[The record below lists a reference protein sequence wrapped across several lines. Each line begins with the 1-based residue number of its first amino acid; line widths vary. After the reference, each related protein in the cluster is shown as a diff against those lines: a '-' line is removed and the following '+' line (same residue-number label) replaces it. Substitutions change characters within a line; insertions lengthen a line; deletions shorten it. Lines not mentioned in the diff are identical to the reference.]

1 MMKLICC
8 CLPAVACLGAFG
20 ADVYWSNAG
29 TGSWETE
36 SNWQGGALPGVN
48 DTAINDSGG
57 TILFSDG
64 MEQTV
69 KYFHEGR
76 SSGKTGHLQITG
88 GKLTLVAVASQIGS
102 VAGGGGTVEMTGGE
116 LHVGQFQV
124 GAHGTGSMTLSG
136 GTVYSTDW
144 SCIGRYAGGVG
155 TLTITGSGVWECQAL
170 SVFASEQGTGTIT
183 IENGGELRFA
193 PTNTREFVIG
203 NQASGVGVLRV
214 NTGGTLK
221 VNGVDARYAT
231 DKFILDGGTFV
242 RMGAGDNAN
251 FIHSLSGGGKFQV
264 GPNGGTID
272 TSAGTQTITIDID
285 DLSGSSG
292 GTLVKKGTGTLVL
305 SKGGTFTGGYTVLE
319 GTLSVASAANLP
331 GCTTAPITIKSG
343 ATLAIGGEWTEDA
356 FVAMT
361 NRADF
366 VVEDGGTL
374 VAPAAFTD
382 DYLVS
387 VPSGTLTL
395 SGLNLTARLVKTGAG
410 TLELAGY
417 NTLAGGVVVSN
428 GTLAAN
434 YETSG
439 LADTHVHLAGPSVSS
454 YCYLGIH
461 GDSFTAP
468 IAASGAGTFSF
479 GPYTGIKAMDP
490 GPFTLNI
497 GGDGHTIAWP
507 ASGDW
512 LFGPNGGPFTVK
524 NTLSVNGSS
533 NFTIKNTGTSWPI
546 VLEGGIT
553 NNSTSAGNLNY
564 WQGPVILPAR
574 AGGARHESYR
584 FYLRSGDILFTNATI
599 HSVTDF
605 IVGGTDANSGLA
617 RVTFKNCVKTKSG
630 GWDYINGSTGT
641 VVTIDGGSYAAPS
654 RLCVGRS
661 DSGKTGRLVIT
672 NNATVTTSEFYMQS
686 GSLEIDSGSLTA
698 NSASVIGD
706 GNVAWAGRGPVS
718 VTQRGGKLTF
728 NTSATVGSQ
737 TGSVARV
744 VMSGGSMFMKDGG
757 NFQVGAR
764 GNGTLIQT
772 GGDISMCSYPCVG
785 RYPGGVGEYR
795 LHGGTFTHRD
805 TANGSGCRFFVAE
818 DGTGTV
824 SIANGGRLTVT
835 NAGGVCIASKNTS
848 KGTLILSPGGTFEA
862 TTAYGGAGDDTFVF
876 NGGTFKMLSNAR
888 ASTIIQSNVD
898 RRVAT
903 PLGGAID
910 TAGKGDFTL
919 PVALTA
925 ATRAEDLAAT
935 ITHRW
940 RFDDGSLAD
949 CVGNSDATVS
959 GTVNWT
965 NGAVRLLGTAN
976 GTSSINLGAGVLP
989 TGGRGATIEMW
1000 VTQLERRHWARFICA
1015 GPSSTFWFASNRGL
1029 ASGVANKEGWLS
1041 INGTSGAYSHQGY
1054 ELVNGM
1060 TYHMAIV
1067 FEKQLDDTW
1076 LITVSMRDATTGELL
1091 DSATTTAPASW
1102 SFDKIDQAGGI
1113 WLGHSAAVADP
1124 DPCMDYHDVRI
1135 YNCAMTPEQLAAS
1148 CAAGSEAHFYL
1159 MKKGAGMLTL
1169 TGANTYK
1176 AGTGVDGGTLTL
1188 ANGAKLPETEMW
1200 AGAGATLQLNTT
1212 AQTARELG
1220 GNGTV
1225 KGGTLAV
1232 TGTIQPG
1239 GRHAIGTLTVNGT
1252 TLTSGT
1258 LVIDTATDGTSDMLV
1273 STGTLDLSKLSLKL
1287 GDANLNEE
1295 KTYTLATAAEITGK
1309 FMNEELPNRWRT
1321 FVQPTKVTLTYA
1333 NGTVLLF
1340 R

>member
-1 MMKLICC
+1 MKKQMIVIGAL
-8 CLPAVACLGAFG
+8 ACLGAFG
-20 ADVYWSNAG
+20 ADVYWSNEG

-36 SNWQGGALPGVN
+36 SNWQGGALPGAN

-144 SCIGRYAGGVG
+144 SCIGRYEGGVG
-155 TLTITGSGVWECQAL
+155 TLTITGSGVWECQRL

-231 DKFILDGGTFV
+231 DTFVLDGGTIV
-242 RMGAGDNAN
+242 RMSAGDNAN
-251 FIHSLSGGGKFQV
+251 FIHSQGGGGKFQI

-272 TSAGTQTITIDID
+272 TSTGTQTVTIDID
-285 DLSGSSG
+285 DLPGSSG

-305 SKGGTFTGGYTVLE
+305 SKGGTFTGGYTVAE
-319 GTLSVASAANLP
+319 GTLSVAQAANLP
-331 GCTTAPITIKSG
+331 GCTTAPITIKGG
-343 ATLAIGGEWTEDA
+343 ATLAISGDWTEET
-356 FVAMT
+356 FTAMT
-361 NRADF
+361 NRVDF
-366 VVEDGGTL
+366 VVEEGGTL
-374 VAPAAFTD
+374 IAPAAFTT
-382 DYLVS
+382 DYVVS

-479 GPYTGIKAMDP
+479 GPFTGIKAMDP

-507 ASGDW
+507 TSGDW

-524 NTLSVNGSS
+524 NTLSVNGSG

-564 WQGPVILPAR
+564 WTGPVILPAR

-584 FYLRSGDILFTNATI
+584 FYLRSGDILFTNATV
-599 HSVTDF
+599 HSHNDF

-654 RLCVGRS
+654 RLNVGRG

-672 NNATVTTSEFYMQS
+672 NNAAVTTSEFYMHS
-686 GSLEIDSGSLTA
+686 GSLDIDSGSLTMSGY
-698 NSASVIGD
+698 SAIGD
-706 GNVAWAGRGPVS
+706 GNISWAGRGPVTF
-718 VTQRGGKLTF
+718 TQRGGSVIF
-728 NTSATVGSQ
+728 NQSAAVGNN

-744 VMSGGSMFMKDGG
+744 VMSDGSMFMKDGY
-757 NFQVGAR
+757 NFQVGSR
-764 GNGTLIQT
+764 GNGTFIQT
-772 GGDISMCSYPCVG
+772 GGDISMSAYACVG

-795 LHGGTFTHRD
+795 LHGGTFTHRVQG
-805 TANGSGCRFFVAE
+805 NGKNLFFVAE
-818 DGTGTV
+818 EGTGTV
-824 SIANGGRLTVT
+824 SIANGGRLTST
-835 NAGGVCIASKNTS
+835 NANGVCIASKAGS

-862 TTAYGGAGDDTFVF
+862 TQAYGGAGDDTFVF
-876 NGGTFKMLSNAR
+876 NGGTFKMLSNEK
-888 ASTIIQSNVD
+888 ASTIIQSSVN
-898 RRVAT
+898 RRLAT

-940 RFDDGSLAD
+940 RFDGGSLAD
-949 CVGNSDATVS
+949 CVGNSDATVG
-959 GTVNWT
+959 GTVAWT
-965 NGAVRLLGTAN
+965 DDAVRMSNAAC
-976 GTSSINLGAGVLP
+976 GTSCINLGTDILP
-989 TGGRGATIEMW
+989 TDGRGATVEFW
-1000 VTQLERRHWARFICA
+1000 VTPRSVNRWARLFDFGA
-1015 GPSSTFWFASNRGL
+1015 
-1029 ASGVANKEGWLS
+1029 
-1041 INGTSGAYSHQGY
+1041 INGQEMYFAFRNNDDFPQ
-1054 ELVNGM
+1054 LCVNGVNSKAA
-1060 TYHMAIV
+1060 TV
-1067 FEKQLDDTW
+1067 KFETDKMYYVALVVDPQLDGSILFKIHLHDG
-1076 LITVSMRDATTGELL
+1076 ATGTRL
-1091 DSATTTAPASW
+1091 DEIALQAPATW
-1102 SFDKIDQAGGI
+1102 RLTTINQANGC
-1113 WLGHSAAVADP
+1113 WLGHSAFSADN
-1124 DPCMDYHDVRI
+1124 DPGADYHDVRV
-1135 YNCAMTPEQLAAS
+1135 YSRAMTAEQLAAS
-1148 CAAGSEAHFYL
+1148 CAAGPDAHFYL

-1169 TGANTYK
+1169 SGANTYK

-1188 ANGAKLPETEMW
+1188 ASGATLPATEMW
-1200 AGAGATLQLNTT
+1200 AGAGATLKLNTT

-1220 GNGTV
+1220 GSGTV
-1225 KGGTLAV
+1225 KDGTLAV

-1258 LVIDTATDGTSDMLV
+1258 LVIDTAADGTSDCLAA
-1273 STGTLDLSKLSLKL
+1273 TGTLDLSNLSLKL
-1287 GDANLNEE
+1287 GDANLNEN
-1295 KTYTLATAAEITGK
+1295 KVYTLATAAEITGK
-1309 FMNEELPNRWRT
+1309 FRDEDLPNRWRT
-1321 FVQPTKVTLTYA
+1321 FVQPTKVTLAYS
-1333 NGTVLLF
+1333 NGTALIL